1 MPRIP
6 FEAYHV
12 FQAFVCVESVEK
24 KYGKGVQIVFLYW
37 GKETIVELCLDEIGV
52 GDIPFENLKPGEILD
67 IMLQVKIPGLYK
79 VKGEWAQ
86 FHLGNFSFFN

>member
-1 MPRIP
+1 MFKLPRIP

-67 IMLQVKIPGLYK
+67 IMLQVKIPG
-79 VKGEWAQ
+79 
-86 FHLGNFSFFN
+86 NFSFFKRGGNLLEFFL